1 MTQSETTKAKLR
13 DSSYEC
19 WMEGRPGGTEPVS
32 RTYARDTGPLMDM
45 EGVGTVEVH
54 QKGKRFYR
62 KKIKVEEIKNNLS
75 DNGREACSGT
85 EEGIIG
91 NALKGKVDMEISS
104 AKNELS
110 PWSQRKRSKKLVFG
124 GMNLRSGIE

>member
-1 MTQSETTKAKLR
+1 MSQVETTKAKLR

-19 WMEGRPGGTEPVS
+19 WMEGRPGSTEIAS
-32 RTYARDTGPLMDM
+32 GTYARDIGPLMDM

-54 QKGKRFYR
+54 RKGKKFYG
-62 KKIKVEEIKNNLS
+62 KKIKVEEIKNHLS
-75 DNGREACSGT
+75 DDGGEACSGT

-91 NALKGKVDMEISS
+91 SAIKEKVDMEISS

-110 PWSQRKRSKKLVFG
+110 KRSKKLEIGRASCRERV
-124 GMNLRSGIE
+124 